1 MEQEKMRHEIV
12 TSNPDVDVRFYLS
25 KDEGSYVSPHWH
37 NSLEIVYVIK
47 GKVVLN
53 LPRGVKVT
61 ACDGEF
67 FMANPREIHSVFS
80 EKNEALVLQIP
91 QRFYDK
97 YVPSMHLRRFFVDM
111 HPGDEVKKTK
121 LERLKKI
128 FTDMYVVY
136 DVRPEGYL
144 LRFNSL
150 LYELLFTLIHSYS
163 EKLLQ
168 RDFERDDKYFNRLK
182 DIMDFID
189 ENHADAISTA
199 VIAERFGYNPDY
211 MARFFKKYMNCT
223 VTDYIYLV
231 RIGYVHRALV
241 NTNDSVADIFERHG
255 CTNHHLSMKYFRNQ
269 YGCTPREHRKKE
281 QSKYKA

>member
-25 KDEGSYVSPHWH
+25 KDDGSYVSPHWH

-67 FMANPREIHSVFS
+67 FMANPREIHSVLS

-97 YVPSMHLRRFFVDM
+97 YVPSMHLRRFFVNM
-111 HPGDEVKKTK
+111 HPADEVERTK

-144 LRFNSL
+144 LRFKSL

-163 EKLLQ
+163 EKVLQ

-189 ENHADAISTA
+189 ENHADSISTA
-199 VIAERFGYNPDY
+199 IIAEKFGYNPDY

-241 NTNDSVADIFERHG
+241 NTNASVADIFERHG
-255 CTNHHLSMKYFRNQ
+255 CTNHHLSMKYFRAQ
-269 YGCTPREHRKKE
+269 YGCTPKEHRKQYQNKHRE
-281 QSKYKA
+281 

>member
-1 MEQEKMRHEIV
+1 METEKMRHEIV

-61 ACDGEF
+61 ASNGEF
-67 FMANPREIHSVFS
+67 FMANPREIHSVLA

-97 YVPSMHLRRFFVDM
+97 YVPSMHLRRFFVEM
-111 HPGDEVKKTK
+111 HPGDEVERTK

-150 LYELLFTLIHSYS
+150 LYELYC
-163 EKLLQ
+163 
-168 RDFERDDKYFNRLK
+168 YRLY
-182 DIMDFID
+182 
-189 ENHADAISTA
+189 ISCA
-199 VIAERFGYNPDY
+199 Y
-211 MARFFKKYMNCT
+211 
-223 VTDYIYLV
+223 
-231 RIGYVHRALV
+231 RI
-241 NTNDSVADIFERHG
+241 
-255 CTNHHLSMKYFRNQ
+255 
-269 YGCTPREHRKKE
+269 CTPCSC
-281 QSKYKA
+281 QYK

>member
-1 MEQEKMRHEIV
+1 MRHEIV

-61 ACDGEF
+61 ASDGEF

-111 HPGDEVKKTK
+111 HPGDEV
-121 LERLKKI
+121 LEK
-128 FTDMYVVY
+128 
-136 DVRPEGYL
+136 
-144 LRFNSL
+144 
-150 LYELLFTLIHSYS
+150 
-163 EKLLQ
+163 
-168 RDFERDDKYFNRLK
+168 
-182 DIMDFID
+182 
-189 ENHADAISTA
+189 
-199 VIAERFGYNPDY
+199 
-211 MARFFKKYMNCT
+211 
-223 VTDYIYLV
+223 
-231 RIGYVHRALV
+231 
-241 NTNDSVADIFERHG
+241 
-255 CTNHHLSMKYFRNQ
+255 
-269 YGCTPREHRKKE
+269 
-281 QSKYKA
+281 